1 MEASADFER
10 LMKLAQ
16 LSLDKK
22 EAESLRQDMERI
34 TAFAATVKE
43 VAKAEKNTGEWIC
56 PLREDIPHNC
66 LTREEVLRIAPA
78 TQEGFVSVPSVME
91 EANDA

>member
-1 MEASADFER
+1 MESSADFER
-10 LMKLAQ
+10 LMRLAQ

-34 TAFAATVKE
+34 TVFAATVKE
-43 VAKAEKNTGEWIC
+43 VTEAEKGAEEWVC
-56 PLREDIPHNC
+56 PLREDVPHNC
-66 LTREEVLRIAPA
+66 LPREEVLRIAPA